1 MFKLVQRR
9 FSLGAWLALAFTLLS
24 LLLTVMLTVF
34 SDRTASTQVR
44 RSIGNNL
51 AELANQT
58 TSRLDQAM
66 FERYREVRLIANRL
80 SGPLDLVEVKRE
92 IEALQQSYP
101 TYAWIGVTDPSG
113 KVLVATRNMLE
124 GADVSQRPW
133 FQNALKGQAVG
144 DVHEA
149 LLLAQLMDSPGGEPM
164 RFVDIAFPLK
174 DNDGQITGVL
184 GVHLSWKWARD
195 IEQAIFVP
203 VGRSRTIDPLIV
215 SSTGAVL
222 LGPPEVE
229 GLTLQLRSVDE
240 ALQGKQGFVRETW
253 ADGED
258 YLVGYSSDRGFED
271 YPGLGWRVLV
281 RQDLDEAYAP
291 VDQLHQRML
300 LGGGVAALL
309 FSLLGWGLARWI
321 TRPLLGLA
329 DVARGLEA
337 GYTVKVPAS
346 SAYEE
351 VAILGGAFNS
361 MVKTLQHNEEE
372 LRQLNVSLERR
383 VLERTAELQSSF
395 ERMDDSDARTRAVI
409 DTAQEP
415 FVGMDFEGCITDW
428 NPQAEKLFGW
438 SREEALGESLAHLVV
453 PVRYQVA
460 FIEALAQFHQTG
472 NAPFV
477 GQRMRRILV
486 DRHGN
491 ELPVE
496 LKIGLINTERLKLFS
511 AFIRD
516 LREQS

>member
-1 MFKLVQRR
+1 MFKLAQRR

-34 SDRTASTQVR
+34 SDRTASTEVR

-80 SGPLDLVEVKRE
+80 NGPLDLAKVKRE
-92 IEALQQSYP
+92 IDALQESYP

-113 KVLVATRNMLE
+113 KVLAATRNMLE

-133 FQNALKGQAVG
+133 FQNALKGQAMG

-149 LLLAQLMDSPGGEPM
+149 LLLAQLMGSTGGEPV
-164 RFVDIAFPLK
+164 RFVDIAFALK
-174 DNDGQITGVL
+174 DDAGRVTGVL
-184 GVHLSWKWARD
+184 GVHLSWKWARE

-203 VGRSRTIDPLIV
+203 VGRSRTTDPLII

-222 LGPPEVE
+222 LGPSELE
-229 GLTLQLRSVDE
+229 GTVLQLPSVE
-240 ALQGKQGFVRETW
+240 AAQRRERGFVRETW
-253 ADGED
+253 PDGKD
-258 YLVGYSSDRGFED
+258 YLVGYSSDQGFED

-281 RQDLDEAYAP
+281 RQDLMEAYAP
-291 VDQLHQRML
+291 VNQMHSRML

-337 GYTVKVPAS
+337 GYAVKAPAS
-346 SAYEE
+346 NAYEE

-361 MVKTLQHNEEE
+361 LVHTLQHNEEE

-395 ERMDDSDARTRAVI
+395 DRVDDNEARTRAVI

-415 FVGMDFEGCITDW
+415 FIGMDFEGSITDW
-428 NPQAEKLFGW
+428 NTQAEQLFGW
-438 SREEALGESLAHLVV
+438 RREEALGESLAHLVV

-460 FIEALAQFHQTG
+460 FIEALARFHQTG
-472 NAPFV
+472 EAPFV

-486 DRHGN
+486 DRQGN

-496 LKIGLINTERLKLFS
+496 MKIGLINTERLKLFS

-516 LREQS
+516 LREQA

>member
-1 MFKLVQRR
+1 MTFPQRR
-9 FSLGAWLALAFTLLS
+9 VSLGAWLALAFTLLS
-24 LLLTVMLTVF
+24 LLLTVLLTVF

-44 RSIGNNL
+44 RSVGTNL

-80 SGPLDLVEVKRE
+80 NGTLDLAKVRSE
-92 IEALQQSYP
+92 IDALQLSYP
-101 TYAWIGVTDPSG
+101 TYAWIGVADPTG
-113 KVLVATRNMLE
+113 QVLAATRNLLE

-133 FQNALKGQAVG
+133 FQNALKGQAMG

-149 LLLAQLMDSPGGEPM
+149 LLLARLLGSPGDEPV

-174 DNDGQITGVL
+174 DDKGQITGVL
-184 GVHLSWKWARD
+184 GVHLSWKWARE

-203 VGRSRTIDPLIV
+203 VGRSRAIDPLIL

-222 LGPPEVE
+222 LGPPDVE
-229 GLTLQLRSVDE
+229 GSVLQLHSVDE

-253 ADGED
+253 PDGRD
-258 YLVGYSSDRGFED
+258 YLVGFSSDHGFAD

-281 RQDLDEAYAP
+281 RQDLDEAFAP
-291 VDQLHQRML
+291 VDQMHSRML
-300 LGGGVAALL
+300 LGGGVAALF

-337 GYTVKVPAS
+337 GYSVRAPAS
-346 SAYEE
+346 NAYEE

-361 MVKTLQHNEEE
+361 MVKKLHHNEEE

-395 ERMDDSDARTRAVI
+395 ERMDDNEARTRAVI

-415 FVGMDFEGCITDW
+415 FIGMDFEGCITDW
-428 NPQAEKLFGW
+428 NTQAEKLFGW
-438 SREEALGESLAHLVV
+438 SADEAQGESLAHLVV

-460 FIEALAQFHQTG
+460 FIEALATFHQTG
-472 NAPFV
+472 DAPFV

-486 DRHGN
+486 DRQGE

-496 LKIGLINTERLKLFS
+496 MKIGLINTERLKLFS

-516 LREQS
+516 LREQA

>member
-1 MFKLVQRR
+1 MIERAR

-24 LLLTVMLTVF
+24 LLLTVLLAVF
-34 SDRTASTQVR
+34 SDRTASVQVR
-44 RSIGNNL
+44 QSIGTNL

-80 SGPLDLVEVKRE
+80 GGPLDLAEVKRE
-92 IEALQQSYP
+92 IDALQQSYP
-101 TYAWIGVTDPSG
+101 SYAWIGVTDPTG
-113 KVLVATRNMLE
+113 RVLVATRNMLE

-133 FQNALKGQAVG
+133 FQNALKGQAMG

-149 LLLAQLMDSPGGEPM
+149 LLLAQLVGSPDGEPM
-164 RFVDIAFPLK
+164 RFVDIAFPLTD
-174 DNDGQITGVL
+174 DNGQTTGVL
-184 GVHLSWKWARD
+184 GVHLSWKWARE
-195 IEQAIFVP
+195 IEQAIFQSVT
-203 VGRSRTIDPLIV
+203 RSRTIDPLII

-229 GLTLQLRSVDE
+229 GTLLSLRSVDE

-253 ADGED
+253 PDGED
-258 YLVGYSSDRGFED
+258 YLVGFSSDRGFGD

-291 VDQLHQRML
+291 VDQMHRRML
-300 LGGGVAALL
+300 VGGGVAALL

-337 GYTVKVPAS
+337 GYAVRVPAS
-346 SAYEE
+346 NAYAE

-361 MVKTLQHNEEE
+361 MVKALQHNEEA

-383 VLERTAELQSSF
+383 VFERTAELQSSL
-395 ERMDDSDARTRAVI
+395 EHMEDSETRTRAVI

-428 NPQAEKLFGW
+428 NTQAERLFGW

-460 FIEALAQFHQTG
+460 FIEALAQFLSTG
-472 NAPFV
+472 EAPFV

-486 DRHGN
+486 DREGN

-496 LKIGLINTERLKLFS
+496 LKIGLINSDRLKLFS

-516 LREQS
+516 LREQV

>member
-1 MFKLVQRR
+1 MGSLTQRR

-44 RSIGNNL
+44 QSIGANL

-80 SGPLDLVEVKRE
+80 NGPLDLAEVKSE
-92 IEALQQSYP
+92 IDALQQSYP
-101 TYAWIGVTDPSG
+101 TYAWIGVTDPAG

-124 GADVSQRPW
+124 GADVSARPW
-133 FQNALKGQAVG
+133 FQNALNGQAMG

-149 LLLAQLMDSPGGEPM
+149 LLLAQLIGSQGEPL
-164 RFVDIAFPLK
+164 RFVDIAFALR
-174 DNDGQITGVL
+174 DGAGQVTGVL
-184 GVHLSWKWARD
+184 GVHLSWRWARE

-215 SSTGAVL
+215 SRTGAVL
-222 LGPPEVE
+222 LGPPEVQ
-229 GLTLQLRSVDE
+229 GTVLNLPSVDAANRGE
-240 ALQGKQGFVRETW
+240 RGFVRETW
-253 ADGED
+253 PDGEN
-258 YLVGYSSDRGFED
+258 YLVGYSSDQGFED

-291 VDQLHQRML
+291 VDQMHRRML
-300 LGGGVAALL
+300 LGGLLAALL

-337 GYTVKVPAS
+337 GYAVKAPES
-346 SAYEE
+346 NAYDEL
-351 VAILGGAFNS
+351 AILGGAFNS

-383 VLERTAELQSSF
+383 VQERTAELQDSV
-395 ERMDDSDARTRAVI
+395 ERVDDNEARTQAVI

-415 FVGMDFEGCITDW
+415 FIGMDFEGCITDW
-428 NPQAEKLFGW
+428 NTQAEKLLGW

-453 PVRYQVA
+453 PERYQVA
-460 FIEALAQFHQTG
+460 FVEALAQFLSTG

-477 GQRMRRILV
+477 GQRMKRILV
-486 DRHGN
+486 DREGH

-496 LKIGLINTERLKLFS
+496 MKIGLINTERLKLFS

-516 LREQS
+516 LREQA

>member
-1 MFKLVQRR
+1 MQHRL
-9 FSLGAWLALAFTLLS
+9 SLGAWLALAFTLLS

-34 SDRTASTQVR
+34 SDRTASFQVR
-44 RSIGNNL
+44 RSIGINL

-80 SGPLDLVEVKRE
+80 NGPLDLAQVRSE
-92 IEALQQSYP
+92 IDALQQSYP
-101 TYAWIGVTDPSG
+101 TYAWIGVTDPAG
-113 KVLVATRNMLE
+113 TVLAATRNLLE
-124 GADVSQRPW
+124 GVDVSQRPW
-133 FQNALKGQAVG
+133 FQNALKGQAMG

-149 LLLAQLMDSPGGEPM
+149 LLLAQLMGSPGGEPM

-174 DNDGQITGVL
+174 DDSGQITGVL
-184 GVHLSWKWARD
+184 GVHLSWKWARE

-203 VGRSRTIDPLIV
+203 VGRSRTIDPLII

-229 GLTLQLRSVDE
+229 GTVLKLRSADA
-240 ALQGKQGFVRETW
+240 ALQGKQGFERETW
-253 ADGED
+253 PDGED
-258 YLVGYSSDRGFED
+258 YLVGFSRDRGFED

-291 VDQLHQRML
+291 VNQMHRRML
-300 LGGGVAALL
+300 QGGLLAALL

-337 GYTVKVPAS
+337 GYAVKAPAS
-346 SAYEE
+346 NAYEE
-351 VAILGGAFNS
+351 VAILGGAFNA

-372 LRQLNVSLERR
+372 LRHLNVSLERR
-383 VLERTAELQSSF
+383 VHERTAELQDSF
-395 ERMDDSDARTRAVI
+395 ERMDDNEARTRAMI
-409 DTAQEP
+409 DMAQEP
-415 FVGMDFEGCITDW
+415 FIGMDFEGCVTDW
-428 NPQAEKLFGW
+428 NTQAEKLFGW
-438 SREEALGESLAHLVV
+438 SREEAVGESLAHLVV

-472 NAPFV
+472 DAPFV
-477 GQRMRRILV
+477 GQRMSRILV
-486 DRHGN
+486 DRSGH
-491 ELPVE
+491 EFPVE
-496 LKIGLINTERLKLFS
+496 MKIGLINTDRLKLFS
-511 AFIRD
+511 SFIRD
-516 LREQS
+516 LREQP

>member
-1 MFKLVQRR
+1 MLKLTQRQV
-9 FSLGAWLALAFTLLS
+9 SLSAWLALAFTLIS
-24 LLLTVMLTVF
+24 LLLTVMLTAF
-34 SDRTASTQVR
+34 SDRTASAQVR
-44 RSIGNNL
+44 RSIGTNL

-80 SGPLDLVEVKRE
+80 NGALDLTKVRSE
-92 IEALQQSYP
+92 IDALQLSYP
-101 TYAWIGVTDPSG
+101 TYAWIGVTDPGG

-133 FQNALKGQAVG
+133 FQKALKGQPMG

-149 LLLAQLMDSPGGEPM
+149 LMLAQLLGSPGGEPI

-174 DNDGQITGVL
+174 DDQGQVTGVL

-195 IEQAIFVP
+195 LEQAIFVP
-203 VGRSRTIDPLIV
+203 VGRSRTIDPLII
-215 SSTGAVL
+215 SNTGAVL

-229 GLTLQLRSVDE
+229 GSTLQLRSVQE

-258 YLVGYSSDRGFED
+258 YLVGFSSDRGFED

-281 RQDLDEAYAP
+281 RQDIDEAYAP
-291 VDQLHQRML
+291 VDQLHRRML
-300 LGGGVAALL
+300 LGGLLAALL

-321 TRPLLGLA
+321 TRPLLDLA
-329 DVARGLEA
+329 GVARGLEA
-337 GYTVKVPAS
+337 GYAVKAPAS
-346 SAYEE
+346 NAYEE

-383 VLERTAELQSSF
+383 VFERTAELQNSL
-395 ERMDDSDARTRAVI
+395 EHMDDSDTRTRAVI

-428 NPQAEKLFGW
+428 NAEAERLFGW

-472 NAPFV
+472 SAPFV

-486 DRHGN
+486 DRRGN

-496 LKIGLINTERLKLFS
+496 LKIGLINTERVKLFS

-516 LREQS
+516 LREQV

>member
-1 MFKLVQRR
+1 MGLTTRR

-24 LLLTVMLTVF
+24 LLLTVLLTVF

-51 AELANQT
+51 AELSNQI

-80 SGPLDLVEVKRE
+80 NGTLDLAEVQNE
-92 IEALQQSYP
+92 IDALQESYP
-101 TYAWIGVTDPSG
+101 TYAWIGVTDPAG
-113 KVLVATRNMLE
+113 KVLAATRNMLE

-133 FQNALKGQAVG
+133 FQNALKGQAMG

-149 LLLAQLMDSPGGEPM
+149 LLLAQLLGSTGGEPV

-174 DNDGQITGVL
+174 DDNGQITGVL
-184 GVHLSWKWARD
+184 GVHLSWKWARE
-195 IEQAIFVP
+195 IEQATFVP
-203 VGRSRTIDPLIV
+203 VGRSRTIDPLIL

-229 GLTLQLRSVDE
+229 GTVLQLPSVE
-240 ALQGKQGFVRETW
+240 AAQRRERGFVRETW
-253 ADGED
+253 ADGKE
-258 YLVGYSSDRGFED
+258 YLVGFSSDQGFED

-281 RQDLDEAYAP
+281 RQDLMEAYAP
-291 VDQLHQRML
+291 VDQMHRRML

-321 TRPLLGLA
+321 TRPLLDLA

-337 GYTVKVPAS
+337 GYAVKAPAS

-361 MVKTLQHNEEE
+361 LVNTLQHNEEE

-383 VLERTAELQSSF
+383 VLERTAELQDSF
-395 ERMDDSDARTRAVI
+395 ERVDANEARTQAVI

-415 FVGMDFEGCITDW
+415 FIGMDFEGCITDW
-428 NPQAEKLFGW
+428 NAQAEQLFGW
-438 SREEALGESLAHLVV
+438 HREEALGESLAHLVV

-460 FIEALAQFHQTG
+460 FIEALATFHQTG
-472 NAPFV
+472 DAPFV

-486 DRHGN
+486 DRQGE

-496 LKIGLINTERLKLFS
+496 MKIGLINTERLKLFS

-516 LREQS
+516 LREQA

>member
-1 MFKLVQRR
+1 MGIRPRR

-34 SDRTASTQVR
+34 SDRTASVQVR

-58 TSRLDQAM
+58 TSRLDQSM

-80 SGPLDLVEVKRE
+80 NGPLDLAEVKRE
-92 IEALQQSYP
+92 IDALQESYP

-113 KVLVATRNMLE
+113 RVLAATRNMLE

-133 FQNALKGQAVG
+133 FQNALKGQTMG

-149 LLLAQLMDSPGGEPM
+149 LLLAQLMGNPGGEPM
-164 RFVDIAFPLK
+164 RFVDIAFALK
-174 DNDGQITGVL
+174 DDSGQITGVL
-184 GVHLSWKWARD
+184 GVHLSWKWARE

-203 VGRSRTIDPLIV
+203 VGRSRTTDPLIV

-222 LGPPEVE
+222 LGPPELE
-229 GLTLQLRSVDE
+229 GTVLQLPSVQAAQRRE
-240 ALQGKQGFVRETW
+240 RGFVRETW
-253 ADGED
+253 ADGKE
-258 YLVGYSSDRGFED
+258 YLVGFSSDQGFGD

-281 RQDLDEAYAP
+281 RQDLVEAYAP
-291 VDQLHQRML
+291 VNQMHSRML

-337 GYTVKVPAS
+337 GYAVKAPS
-346 SAYEE
+346 SNAYEE

-361 MVKTLQHNEEE
+361 LVNTLQHNEEE

-383 VLERTAELQSSF
+383 VLERTAELQDSF
-395 ERMDDSDARTRAVI
+395 ERVDENEARTQAVI

-415 FVGMDFEGCITDW
+415 FIGMDFEGCITDW
-428 NPQAEKLFGW
+428 NAQAEQLFGW
-438 SREEALGESLAHLVV
+438 RREEALGESLAHLVV

-460 FIEALAQFHQTG
+460 FIEALATFHQTG

-486 DRHGN
+486 NRQGE

-496 LKIGLINTERLKLFS
+496 MKIGLINTERLKLFS

-516 LREQS
+516 LREQG

>member
-1 MFKLVQRR
+1 MGNLKQRH

-24 LLLTVMLTVF
+24 LLLTVLLTVF

-44 RSIGNNL
+44 QSIGTNL

-80 SGPLDLVEVKRE
+80 NGTLDLAEVKTE
-92 IEALQQSYP
+92 IDALQKSYP
-101 TYAWIGVTDPSG
+101 TYAWIGVTDPTG
-113 KVLVATRNMLE
+113 KVLAATRNMLE

-133 FQNALKGQAVG
+133 FQNALKGQAMG

-149 LLLAQLMDSPGGEPM
+149 LLLAQLVGSPKGEPM
-164 RFVDIAFPLK
+164 RFVDIAFALK
-174 DNDGQITGVL
+174 DDAGQLTGVL
-184 GVHLSWKWARD
+184 GVHLSWTWARE

-203 VGRSRTIDPLIV
+203 VGRSRTTDPLII

-229 GLTLQLRSVDE
+229 GTVLNLPSADAAQ
-240 ALQGKQGFVRETW
+240 QGQQGFVRETW
-253 ADGED
+253 PDASD
-258 YLVGYSSDRGFED
+258 YLVGYSRDRGFED
-271 YPGLGWRVLV
+271 YPGLGWTVLV
-281 RQDLDEAYAP
+281 RQDIDEAYAP
-291 VDQLHQRML
+291 VNQMHRRML
-300 LGGGVAALL
+300 LGGVVAALL
-309 FSLLGWGLARWI
+309 FSLLGWGMARWI

-329 DVARGLEA
+329 DVARGLVA
-337 GYTVKVPAS
+337 GYAVKAPAS
-346 SAYEE
+346 NAYEE
-351 VAILGGAFNS
+351 VAILGGAFNA
-361 MVKTLQHNEEE
+361 MVHTLQNNEVE

-383 VLERTAELQSSF
+383 VQERTAELQSSL
-395 ERMDDSDARTRAVI
+395 ERVGDNEARTQAVI

-428 NPQAEKLFGW
+428 NAQAEKLLGW
-438 SREEALGESLAHLVV
+438 TREEALGESLAHLVV

-460 FIEALAQFHQTG
+460 FIEALAQFLSTG
-472 NAPFV
+472 EAPFV
-477 GQRMRRILV
+477 GRRMKRVLV
-486 DRHGN
+486 NRDGI

-496 LKIGLINTERLKLFS
+496 MKIGLINTDRLKLFS

-516 LREQS
+516 LREQA

>member
-1 MFKLVQRR
+1 MGLTPRR

-24 LLLTVMLTVF
+24 LLLTVLLTVF

-80 SGPLDLVEVKRE
+80 NGTLDLAEVQSE
-92 IEALQQSYP
+92 IDALQQSYP
-101 TYAWIGVTDPSG
+101 TYAWIGVTDPAG
-113 KVLVATRNMLE
+113 KVLAATRNMLE

-133 FQNALKGQAVG
+133 FQNALKGQTMG

-149 LLLAQLMDSPGGEPM
+149 LLLAQLVGSPGGEPM
-164 RFVDIAFPLK
+164 RFIDIAFPLK
-174 DNDGQITGVL
+174 DDNGQITGVL
-184 GVHLSWKWARD
+184 GVHLSWSWARD

-203 VGRSRTIDPLIV
+203 VGRSRTTDPLIL
-215 SSTGAVL
+215 SSAGAVL

-229 GLTLQLRSVDE
+229 GTVLQLPSVE
-240 ALQGKQGFVRETW
+240 AAQRRERGFVRETW
-253 ADGED
+253 PDGKE
-258 YLVGYSSDRGFED
+258 YLVGFSSDQGFED

-281 RQDLDEAYAP
+281 RQDLMEAYSP
-291 VDQLHQRML
+291 VDQMHSRML

-337 GYTVKVPAS
+337 GYAVKAPAS
-346 SAYEE
+346 NAYEE

-361 MVKTLQHNEEE
+361 LVNTLQHNEEE

-383 VLERTAELQSSF
+383 VLERTAELQDSF
-395 ERMDDSDARTRAVI
+395 ERVDENEARTQAVI

-415 FVGMDFEGCITDW
+415 FIGMDFEGCITDW
-428 NPQAEKLFGW
+428 NAQAEQLFGW
-438 SREEALGESLAHLVV
+438 TREEALGESLAHLVV

-460 FIEALAQFHQTG
+460 FIEALATFHQTG
-472 NAPFV
+472 GAPFV
-477 GQRMRRILV
+477 GQRMRRLLV
-486 DRHGN
+486 DRQGH
-491 ELPVE
+491 ELAVE
-496 LKIGLINTERLKLFS
+496 LKIGLINTERLQLFS

-516 LREQS
+516 LREQT